1 MTVTVVAAGAV
12 TASGNSSA
20 GTRRHRGQVVPRTP
34 EQVLVAVIQRDGSV
48 RSVAATAGD
57 EVVVVK
63 VLRLLVMEPV
73 SGAGSVGNLRYD

>member
-1 MTVTVVAAGAV
+1 M
-12 TASGNSSA
+12 
-20 GTRRHRGQVVPRTP
+20 
-34 EQVLVAVIQRDGSV
+34 AVIQRDGSV
-48 RSVAATAGD
+48 RSVAAAATGD